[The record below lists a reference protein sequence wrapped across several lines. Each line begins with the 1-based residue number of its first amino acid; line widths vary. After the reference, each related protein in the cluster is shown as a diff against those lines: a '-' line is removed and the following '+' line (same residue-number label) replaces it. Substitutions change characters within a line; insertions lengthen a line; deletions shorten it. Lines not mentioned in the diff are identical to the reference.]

1 MKIAAVVFGIVLLGV
16 VFLIVKYDIK
26 IKLGTNEQKVLGNN
40 SFVDAY
46 LDRPLPPFTLTD
58 LSGKVISSRELAG
71 KKVHINFWST
81 SCKPCIEE
89 FSELNRLK
97 AQAGN
102 DVVFLAMAPE
112 SAEKVGRTVQRRP
125 FAYTVL
131 PDAGDYMAKLGV
143 TAYPK
148 NFFVDREGIVRRIT
162 EGSQQ
167 KLDRKTLSLAAN
179 NFDTY
184 RRILDAM
191 N

>member
-26 IKLGTNEQKVLGNN
+26 IKLGTNEQKLLGDN
-40 SFVDAY
+40 SFADGH

-112 SAEKVGRTVQRRP
+112 SAEKVGRTLQRRP

-131 PDAGDYMAKLGV
+131 PDAGNYMAKLGV